1 MGVKIELEQEEI
13 EQIITALVDHGQQ
26 MYKAYKK
33 SKFKVDK
40 DNLKKKHT
48 MNEKL
53 FRFFTTL
60 KK

>member
-13 EQIITALVDHGQQ
+13 DNIITALIDHGMQ
-26 MYKAYKK
+26 MYKSYKK

-40 DNLKKKHT
+40 DNLKKKHN

-53 FRFFTTL
+53 LRFFTAL